1 MVTEFHSTV
10 CFSIYAPPEPSV
22 LPRVVGV
29 FARLDLVP
37 ARLVSTI
44 IGRRAEEL
52 CVDLQVEGMSAADRE
67 LVTGRLRNL
76 VDVSQVLISEKQVLE
91 IT

>member
-10 CFSIYAPPEPSV
+10 CFSIYAPSDPSV

-52 CVDLQVEGMSAADRE
+52 CVDLQVDGMSAADRE

-76 VDVSQVLISEKQVLE
+76 VDVSQVLISEKQVLA
-91 IT
+91 IA

>member
-10 CFSIYAPPEPSV
+10 CFSIYAPSDPSV

-67 LVTGRLRNL
+67 LVIARLRNL
-76 VDVSQVLISEKQVLE
+76 VDVSQVLSSEKQVLE

>member
-10 CFSIYAPPEPSV
+10 CFSIYAPSDPSV

-76 VDVSQVLISEKQVLE
+76 VDVSQVLISEKQVLA
-91 IT
+91 IA